1 MLPNDPLIHPT
12 RLKMKKDLVRH
23 YMDLSVSSAT
33 LRTYAIRI
41 AALKKFLSE
50 RVQQILTLELFA
62 EFLRELESKNGH
74 AAKSTAEG
82 YRSALCHHQRVHGL
96 WATRGSWAD
105 SWECRKMVAGWA
117 YKGRAVPATSRPAR
131 GQVDAPMFEDMMT
144 EAKKSFPRFAP
155 ALEIAYR
162 TALRPSQLMSL
173 RQGCFVGGYITV
185 PDKRCRASNKF
196 PPSTRKAVID
206 PAASNLLLQLDKTPG
221 PYFDFSLFELRTVFK
236 KIGQT
241 LQWNSDQLKFDGPHC
256 LRHGGMS
263 HLSDLLGD
271 EAESKKEELLQ
282 VSNNTKMR
290 YTKPNSRRG
299 T

>member
-1 MLPNDPLIHPT
+1 
-12 RLKMKKDLVRH
+12 MKKDLVRH
-23 YMDLSVSSAT
+23 YMDLSVASTT
-33 LRTYAIRI
+33 LRTYGIRI
-41 AALKKFLSE
+41 DALKKFMSG
-50 RVQQILTLELFA
+50 RGPKMLTIELFA
-62 EFLRELESKNGH
+62 EFLRELEVKNGH

-96 WATRGSWAD
+96 WAARGCWAD

-117 YKGRAVPATSRPAR
+117 YKGRILPDSSKPTR
-131 GQVDAPMFEDMMT
+131 GQVDSSMFEDMMA
-144 EAKKSFPRFAP
+144 EAKKKFPRFAP

-162 TALRPSQLMSL
+162 AALRPSQLLSL
-173 RQGCFVGGYITV
+173 RQGCFVGGRITV

-196 PPSTRKAVID
+196 PPSAWKTVID
-206 PAASNLLLQLDKTPG
+206 PAARNLLLHLDKTPG
-221 PYFDFSLFELRTVFK
+221 PYFDFSIMELRAVFK

-241 LQWNSDQLKFDGPHC
+241 LGWNTTQLKFDGPHC

-271 EAESKKEELLQ
+271 ETESKKEEILQ
-282 VSNNTKMR
+282 VSTTTKQR
-290 YTKPNSRRG
+290 YTKPNCRRG